1 MANFNIQNNVSFSVG
16 QGDEVDFYTVLK
28 LAREKILEENPE
40 FFSEL
45 GETNDKNGVIEDKL
59 KREKVY
65 NLIRHFVNNQNFKV
79 KNVESNELLTKKL
92 FQEFVDYS
100 ILTDYI
106 NDENHEIE
114 EINVNAW
121 DDVEVRYSSGEV
133 KKVEHFC
140 NPEHAESVVKRLS
153 IAVDS
158 KMDDSV
164 PMGEGSLSSNVRV
177 VTLISPILDHGTGG
191 VSSIRLLKPNMVN
204 RDFFIKNGT
213 ITDKELR
220 FLELAIKSGVS
231 IVFVG
236 ETGCG
241 KTTLMNYLLGTV
253 PNHKRVVTIE
263 HNARELSLI
272 KTDENGKK
280 INNVVHTQTMQH
292 SNDAL
297 TVTQEDLLVKALRL
311 DPNIICVG
319 EMRDAEAYAAQ
330 EASLTGHPVVTSL
343 HADGVQATHFRI
355 AMLALKRYSVDVNI
369 ALLQAQM
376 AFPIVVYLSKLEDN
390 TRRVMEISEC
400 CVVRD
405 GTDIISDYTTL
416 FEYEI
421 IDNKKVNGKYQIEG
435 VHRSDGKLSNDMIKR
450 MMRNGATFD
459 ELEQFG
465 YKVNK
470 KSDIK
475 GVI

>member
-1 MANFNIQNNVSFSVG
+1 MANFNILDNSSFTVG
-16 QGDEVDFYTVLK
+16 TGEEIDFYTVLK
-28 LAREKILEENPE
+28 LAREKILEENPD

-45 GETNDKNGVIEDKL
+45 GEVNAQNGVVEDKT
-59 KREKVY
+59 KREKIY
-65 NLIRHFVNNQNFKV
+65 NLIRHFVNNQRFNV
-79 KNVESNELLTKKL
+79 KGVPNNEVLTKKL

-106 NDENHEIE
+106 NNENNDVE
-114 EINVNAW
+114 EVNVNAW
-121 DDVEVRYSSGEV
+121 DDVEVRYSNGEV

-140 NPEHAESVVKRLS
+140 NPEHAENVVKRLS
-153 IAVDS
+153 IAIDS

-177 VTLISPILDHGTGG
+177 VTLIPPVLDNGTGG
-191 VSSIRLLKPNMVN
+191 AASIRLLKPNMAN
-204 RDFFIKNGT
+204 REFFINNGT
-213 ITDKELR
+213 ITEKEMK

-241 KTTLMNYLLGTV
+241 KTTLMNYLLSTV
-253 PNHKRVVTIE
+253 PNHKRIVTIE

-272 KTDENGKK
+272 KRDDKGAKV
-280 INNVVHTQTMQH
+280 NNVVHTQTMAH
-292 SNDAL
+292 SNEAL
-297 TVTQEDLLVKALRL
+297 SVSQEDLLVKALRL

-330 EASLTGHPVVTSL
+330 EASLTGHPVITSL

-355 AMLALKRYSVDVNI
+355 AMLALKRYSVDINI

-376 AFPIVVYLSKLEDN
+376 AFPIIVYMSKLEDN
-390 TRRVMEISEC
+390 SRRVMEISEC
-400 CVVRD
+400 CVIRE
-405 GTDIISDYTTL
+405 GTDILSDYNTL

-421 IDNKKVNGKYQIEG
+421 IDNKKVNGKFVITGE
-435 VHRSDGKLSNDMIKR
+435 HRANGSLSDEMIKR

-459 ELEQFG
+459 ELDMFG
-465 YKVNK
+465 YKLSTGQRGK
-470 KSDIK
+470 R
-475 GVI
+475 